1 MASPIPIGPKSCST
15 PRAWSLRHAF
25 KKSGSVAKHCMIA
38 ALLSLGLL
46 GSASGATEFASA
58 KPTQRVEY
66 WQRREA
72 EVNASVADAEK
83 LRAVKLLFVG
93 DSITDFW
100 LLDDIPWAKGQPCGR
115 KIWNESFNQPGSEN
129 FGLNLGISGDRTE
142 HTLYR
147 LLPRSEGGAGNID
160 APELQ
165 PEFIILMIGINNLS
179 DAEPLVDSMFE
190 GIRAVVVALHERKPM
205 SRIILQ
211 SLLPIGDEAKNTA
224 VVRPVNRRL
233 AMLAAS
239 QPFASFVSFLD
250 LYPAFVDSSGK
261 EIVRYFNDG
270 THPSEDGYRVWR
282 DQLIPFLSKS
292 RSTLGSPRIAHEI
305 GRPDVAAN
313 PPTAEPV
320 GIDPLFT
327 APPVSL
333 SPAEVAA
340 LQSRLA
346 DFAQL
351 GHYRA
356 DDERLSHDDRGTA
369 RIVFLGDSITDNW
382 FGDAGTVF
390 SPGRAY
396 INSGIS
402 GQTTAQMLLRFR
414 QDVIDLHPAA
424 VLILAGTND
433 IAGNTGASTLPMIED
448 NLRSMTELA
457 KSNHIRVILASLLPV
472 TDYSWRPGLRP
483 AAKVRSLN
491 AWIKQY
497 AQSAGATYLDFYS
510 ALTNAQGGMDAALAS
525 DGVHPTAAGF
535 AIMTPLAQRAIDK
548 TFAR

>member
-1 MASPIPIGPKSCST
+1 MASPIPIGTNSCAT
-15 PRAWSLRHAF
+15 PRACSPRDAF
-25 KKSGSVAKHCMIA
+25 KKAGKMAKQFTIA

-46 GSASGATEFASA
+46 CTASGAAEFASA

-66 WQRREA
+66 WQHREA
-72 EVNASVADAEK
+72 VVNASIADAEK

-100 LLDDIPWAKGQPCGR
+100 LLDDIPWAKGQQCGR

-129 FGLNLGISGDRTE
+129 FGLDLGVSGDRTE

-147 LLPRSEGGAGNID
+147 LLPRSQGGAGNID

-165 PEFIILMIGINNLS
+165 PEFIMVMIGINNLS
-179 DAEPLVDSMFE
+179 DDEPVVDSMFE
-190 GIRAVVVALHERKPM
+190 GIRAVVLAVHERKPM

-211 SLLPIGDEAKNTA
+211 SLLPIPDEVKNSE
-224 VVRPVNRRL
+224 VVRPVNQRL
-233 AMLAAS
+233 AVLANS
-239 QPFASFVSFLD
+239 EPFASFVSFLD
-250 LYPAFVDSSGK
+250 LYPAFVDASGK

-282 DQLIPFLSKS
+282 DQLVPFLSKI
-292 RSTLGSPRIAHEI
+292 RSTSESPGARHETDP
-305 GRPDVAAN
+305 PDVAARSSS
-313 PPTAEPV
+313 AEPV

-327 APPVSL
+327 APPASL
-333 SPAEVAA
+333 SAEEVGA

-351 GHYRA
+351 DHYRA
-356 DDERLSHDDRGTA
+356 EDERLSHTKTNAPG
-369 RIVFLGDSITDNW
+369 IVFLGDSITDNW
-382 FGDAGTVF
+382 SSSEGTIF
-390 SPGRAY
+390 SPDKAY
-396 INSGIS
+396 INRGIS

-414 QDVIDLHPAA
+414 QDVINLHPAA

-472 TDYSWRPGLRP
+472 SDYSWRPGLRP

-491 AWIKQY
+491 AWIKRY
-497 AQSAGATYLDFYS
+497 AQSVGATYLDFHS
-510 ALTNAQGGMDAALAS
+510 ALTNSQGGMDAALAS

-535 AIMTPLAQRAIDK
+535 AIMTPLAQRAIDE
-548 TFAR
+548 TLAR